1 LIAQVV
7 LLLLMKA
14 HPLPSQSA
22 GRSPLLFPKN
32 LSFLKLLRLSLVAE
46 EVTEDEGAEEA
57 EEAEA
62 VAVVAVVDEAEVV
75 VVGGVL
81 QHSAATTPP
90 TLLLLPLQRA
100 VVEFEAEAAVAV
112 EPETSRLPQSVHST
126 IANKS

>member
-1 LIAQVV
+1 
-7 LLLLMKA
+7 M
-14 HPLPSQSA
+14 
-22 GRSPLLFPKN
+22 
-32 LSFLKLLRLSLVAE
+32 AE
-46 EVTEDEGAEEA
+46 EVTEDEGAEEV

-100 VVEFEAEAAVAV
+100 VAEFEAEAAAAV

-126 IANKS
+126 IASKS